1 MGQGVRPP
9 VPLCKWAVSECKD
22 DGQVSDEQK
31 SDAGNLESQQEK
43 QSDVQSESNS
53 MSTMERKSRR
63 GISSTCRI
71 RTGIIQAVS
80 DLSLM
85 RTACIRQ

>member
-1 MGQGVRPP
+1 M
-9 VPLCKWAVSECKD
+9 AVSERKD

-53 MSTMERKSRR
+53 IWWMYSVVLRYGRAIPVYRSR
-63 GISSTCRI
+63 
-71 RTGIIQAVS
+71 
-80 DLSLM
+80 
-85 RTACIRQ
+85 